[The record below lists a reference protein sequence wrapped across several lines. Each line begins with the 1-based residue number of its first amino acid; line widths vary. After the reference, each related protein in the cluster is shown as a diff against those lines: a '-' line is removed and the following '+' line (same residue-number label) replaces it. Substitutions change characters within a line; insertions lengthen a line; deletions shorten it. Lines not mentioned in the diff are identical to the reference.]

1 MSVNSNAKGKRG
13 EREVVNLINRSLGTN
28 FRRTPN
34 SGGLS
39 FKGDVIDVNVDNPLY
54 DFHIEIKNTKILNIP
69 SWMKQIH
76 RDIPLGKRPLLI
88 FKHRAKYHTALELR
102 DLLHLVKTNMELK
115 EQYELHLVKA
125 NIELKERINELT
137 EQLNDEHD

>member
-1 MSVNSNAKGKRG
+1 MAINSNAKGKRG

-39 FKGDVIDVNVDNPLY
+39 FKGDVIDINVDNPLY
-54 DFHIEIKNTKILNIP
+54 DFHIEIKNTKTLQIP
-69 SWMKQIH
+69 VWMKQVH

-88 FKHRAKYHTALELR
+88 AKYDHKYHTFLELR
-102 DLLHLVKTNMELK
+102 DFLHLVKTNMELM
-115 EQYELHLVKA
+115 EQ
-125 NIELKERINELT
+125 INELT
-137 EQLNDEHD
+137 EQLKNEHN

>member
-1 MSVNSNAKGKRG
+1 MSINSNAKGKRG

-39 FKGDVIDVNVDNPLY
+39 FKGDLHSLDSDNPLFE
-54 DFHIEIKNTKILNIP
+54 FHIEVKNTKILNIP
-69 SWMKQIH
+69 GWMKQIH

-102 DLLHLVKTNMELK
+102 DLLHLVKTNMELL
-115 EQYELHLVKA
+115 EQV
-125 NIELKERINELT
+125 NELT
-137 EQLNDEHD
+137 EQINNEHN